1 MLHSNIDFAGRI
13 KVKLLKWGRLSWITQ
28 RAQGSHKESLNRDV
42 VRELEL
48 MRKCDDRNRAH
59 LGLCRHLDA
68 FKVGGNGHDPRNM
81 NGF

>member
-1 MLHSNIDFAGRI
+1 M
-13 KVKLLKWGRLSWITQ
+13 
-28 RAQGSHKESLNRDV
+28 SLYRDM

>member
-28 RAQGSHKESLNRDV
+28 RAQWSHKVSLYRDV

-48 MRKCDDRNRAH
+48 MRKCDDRSRA
-59 LGLCRHLDA
+59 LNDSIT
-68 FKVGGNGHDPRNM
+68 
-81 NGF
+81 